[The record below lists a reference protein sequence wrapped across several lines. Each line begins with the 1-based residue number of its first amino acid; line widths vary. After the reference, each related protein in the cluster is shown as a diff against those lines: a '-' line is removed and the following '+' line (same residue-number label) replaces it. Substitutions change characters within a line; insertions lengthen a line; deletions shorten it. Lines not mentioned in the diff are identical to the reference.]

1 MAPYPTEATR
11 LDKEP
16 RRALHANGYAKRPT
30 QAGRY
35 GRAGLARASSLE
47 LCDTADSGRSP
58 SGVST
63 EGGAIHIRVTP
74 GTVRADKMDEAT
86 AVIDELFAAYRNS
99 GGFRQGYLGAD
110 RQSGEGMVVTLWDS
124 EEQALAANQQVGGI
138 LAKLAPLTVLGQTPV
153 PARAFEVLTQG

>member
-1 MAPYPTEATR
+1 
-11 LDKEP
+11 
-16 RRALHANGYAKRPT
+16 
-30 QAGRY
+30 
-35 GRAGLARASSLE
+35 
-47 LCDTADSGRSP
+47 
-58 SGVST
+58 
-63 EGGAIHIRVTP
+63 
-74 GTVRADKMDEAT
+74 MDEAT